1 MARLNSPVIE
11 ALPQAASENRVSN
24 RSRNALRWIASAAL
38 LLTAASCGGGGGGG
52 GNGGPS
58 ANGVQIVLDGP
69 SGFEIS
75 GPEGGP
81 FSAPSLALRLVNQG
95 LLTVDWTAVSSA
107 PWITLSAT
115 SGTLQAGLHTT
126 VQLVVN
132 GPAAN
137 ALGLGAHEALI
148 EFVERT
154 SASSSSGGGG
164 ELTVRHAPGSERQIG
179 EIDVTLRVAE
189 NGWTRFAESRDTR
202 KVYVSESRGNDA
214 YDGLTEATPK
224 RTIAAGKALIRQGY
238 PDWLLLRRGDT
249 WYEAVGQWTKG
260 GRSPHEPILISS
272 YGESSE
278 RPRLRTGNASGIWA
292 IGSTGGTPP
301 SLNHV
306 AIVGLDFH
314 AHTYVGVGEPAGV
327 SWLVTSND
335 LLVEDCRIDGYQI
348 NVAVPGHG
356 GRKSDIKIRRN
367 VLTGAFATTGTVGHG
382 IYMANC
388 DNVLIE
394 ENVLDHNGWNPAV
407 AGAVPSIFRHGI
419 YIQSGSGTCTEVT
432 VRRNIIANSASH
444 GLQLRPGGVVEDN
457 LFLRNSIA
465 LLLGGGNEPNP
476 GGVNVDCM
484 NNVILDAKDI
494 DSSNRRG
501 WGIQI
506 QNVNSGT
513 VRGNIV
519 ANRTGGG
526 FPIPMQ
532 LDGQSGIGV
541 FNLALESNVIYNWGG
556 TMQVVGTNE
565 RIARVRLFRNTF
577 DNTRTSDQLLSHSS
591 SASLEACLAAG
602 NRFSSMQP
610 NQGSWLRVG
619 SQNVSVPVWADLMND
634 TTSHVG
640 PATFMD
646 PERTI
651 STFDRQIGGAG
662 SLESFLAQARLQS
675 KANWRPDYTAAVV
688 NNYIRDGFFE
698 P

>member
-1 MARLNSPVIE
+1 MASFNFPVNQ
-11 ALPQAASENRVSN
+11 ALQRSAVENRVWN
-24 RSRNALRWIASAAL
+24 RGRIAAQRMASAL
-38 LLTAASCGGGGGGG
+38 LLFAAASCSGGGGGG
-52 GNGGPS
+52 S
-58 ANGVQIVLDGP
+58 ATSSEVQIRLDGP

-81 FSAPSLALRLVNQG
+81 FSASNLSLRLVNEG
-95 LLTVDWTAVSSA
+95 VLPVEWFAEPTAT
-107 PWITLSAT
+107 WITLSAT
-115 SGTLQAGLHTT
+115 SGALLPGFDTVLQLAVDGPQSTT
-126 VQLVVN
+126 
-132 GPAAN
+132 
-137 ALGLGAHEALI
+137 LGLGMHQSL
-148 EFVERT
+148 VSVRERNLAA
-154 SASSSSGGGG
+154 SASGGGG
-164 ELTVRHAPGSERQIG
+164 ELIVREAPGNGERFIG
-179 EIDVTLRVAE
+179 EIDVTLRVVE
-189 NGWTRFAESRDTR
+189 NGWTRFVESHDTR
-202 KVYVSESRGNDA
+202 KVYVSESHGNDA
-214 YDGLTEATPK
+214 NDGLSEATPK
-224 RTIAAGKALIRQGY
+224 RTIAAGKALMRQGY

-249 WYEAVGQWTKG
+249 WYEAIGQWTKG
-260 GRSPHEPILISS
+260 GRSPHEPILVSS
-272 YGESSE
+272 YGESNE
-278 RPRLRTGNASGIWA
+278 RPKLRTGNASGIWA
-292 IGSTGGTPP
+292 IGNTGGTPP

-335 LLVEDCRIDGYQI
+335 LLVEDCLIDGYQI

-367 VLTGAFATTGTVGHG
+367 VLTNAFATTGTVGHG

-407 AGAVPSIFRHGI
+407 SGAVPSIFRHGI

-476 GGVNVDCM
+476 GGIGVECT

-494 DSSNRRG
+494 DANNRRG
-501 WGIQI
+501 WGIQM
-506 QNVNSGT
+506 QNINSGL

-532 LDGQSGIGV
+532 IDGQSGSGV

-556 TMQVVGTNE
+556 TMAVVGTDQQVG
-565 RIARVRLFRNTF
+565 RVRIFHNSF

-591 SASLEACLAAG
+591 SASVEACISAG
-602 NRFSSMQP
+602 NRFSSTQP

-619 SQNVSVPVWADLMND
+619 SQNMSVPVWANLMED

-640 PATFMD
+640 PANFLD
-646 PERTI
+646 PDRTI
-651 STFDRQIGGAG
+651 ATYDRQIGGAG

-675 KANWRPDYTAAVV
+675 KANWRFDYTAAVV